1 MTSSD
6 AMKRAEEVRP
16 ALSCEAAWADRLV
29 DGDRAAGRA
38 IASSKSV
45 PGPGALTLR
54 LAPRVAHLT
63 AVEIDRDL
71 VAALAAAAARRTS
84 RIVAGRLPRRST
96 STPLP
101 AAGPLR
107 VAGNLP
113 YNVSSPILFR
123 LLRCAPDAGRISS
136 TRR

>member
-1 MTSSD
+1 MSLRARNDSASTSCSQPGPTGSSP
-6 AMKRAEEVRP
+6 RSTP
-16 ALSCEAAWADRLV
+16 GADERFLEI
-29 DGDRAAGRA
+29 G
-38 IASSKSV
+38 

-63 AVEIDRDL
+63 AVELDADMVGLLR
-71 VAALAAAAARRTS
+71 
-84 RIVAGRLPRRST
+84 PK
-96 STPLP
+96 LP
-101 AAGPLR
+101 ANVTLVQADFLDLDLASVVVDGPFR

-123 LLRCAPDAGRISS
+123 LLEAHRRIGRLSW